1 VKRRLRAAKRLRM
14 TTAKAA
20 AAAAALGPDG
30 MLLHLQAKGIDTS
43 ALEGDLA
50 ALEASYVADVRPGIH
65 VRLRASK
72 KRWGRSAR
80 QQAAAASAHLSATAF
95 Q

>member
-1 VKRRLRAAKRLRM
+1 M

-20 AAAAALGPDG
+20 TAAAALGPG
-30 MLLHLQAKGIDTS
+30 VMLLHLQAKGIDTS
-43 ALEGDLA
+43 ALEGDPA
-50 ALEASYVADVRPGIH
+50 ALEACYVADVRPGIH

-80 QQAAAASAHLSATAF
+80 QRTAAAAAAHSFLPLRSSER
-95 Q
+95 